1 MKKIKLLILCFSFIS
16 CWNKTTQSQ
25 QEEFN
30 FEKTQEINTILKS
43 QLEKGISGLYN
54 NSFDIETYEYSNSDL
69 EVTIPLVKE
78 ILFKRGYQYK
88 KFFIE
93 LSTPH

>member
-16 CWNKTTQSQ
+16 CWNKTIQSQ

-30 FEKTQEINTILKS
+30 FEKTQEINTILKL

-78 ILFKRGYQYK
+78 ILFKRGYQPPTGK
-88 KFFIE
+88 IFIF
-93 LSTPH
+93 TI